1 MQMSQSNAH
10 IKNEPRGRTTG
21 ILCVFMYIYIYN
33 FQPSNSGKRLP
44 RIAKFGKLSTQ
55 LRTTNGSDG
64 SSKMN
69 AGWRRFAD
77 VLFLKGHILRF
88 HITIILLIFRGVVL
102 PAIGFAQ
109 EF

>member
-1 MQMSQSNAH
+1 
-10 IKNEPRGRTTG
+10 
-21 ILCVFMYIYIYN
+21 
-33 FQPSNSGKRLP
+33 
-44 RIAKFGKLSTQ
+44 
-55 LRTTNGSDG
+55 
-64 SSKMN
+64 MN